1 MSVLREIT
9 HEKHMAVEHLP
20 FVQYLLKGNIT
31 ELDYVIY
38 LAEMTAIYQHLE
50 ALAQQAGLF
59 TGLEELPRAHRMC
72 QDLEE
77 LSPNHTT
84 TLLSSTQ
91 SYLAHLDSVA
101 QGAHPEQLFAHVYVR
116 HMGDLYGGK
125 LISRVVP
132 GTGRWYEFENRGE
145 LAKRFNEKI
154 TLDLADEALVAF
166 DHYKNIFQEMWARIH
181 TA

>member
-20 FVQYLLKGNIT
+20 FIQYLLKGNISQSH
-31 ELDYVIY
+31 YVTY
-38 LAEMTAIYQHLE
+38 LSEMTAIYQHLE

-59 TGLEELPRAHRMC
+59 EGLEELPRAQRMC
-72 QDLEE
+72 LDLEE
-77 LSPNHTT
+77 LSPDHKI
-84 TLLSSTQ
+84 TLMSSTQ

-125 LISRVVP
+125 LISRMVP

-145 LAKRFNEKI
+145 LAKRFNERI
-154 TLDLADEALVAF
+154 TLDLADEALTAF
-166 DHYKNIFQEMWARIH
+166 DHYKNIFQQLWTHIH
-181 TA
+181 TE